1 MLGFMVFRWS
11 MFYIVYD
18 VGRFHAFFLVV
29 CNFRLFC
36 GVCSAHNIATL
47 SLPRMKSFRFLP
59 FSLFTSLAFLCWPI
73 AAPTLAQAEEPPTAT
88 PTKEIPDDTKVLLN
102 IPYVE
107 KGHDQQKLDLY
118 VPAHPKGPVL
128 VWIHG
133 GGWRGGSKDKPPG
146 LAMLKQGVVVASV
159 EYRFSQHAIFPA
171 QIEDCKAA
179 IRWLRAH
186 AKDYGYR
193 DDLVAAWGASAGG
206 HLVALL
212 AVTGK
217 THDFDVGANLDQSSA
232 IQCGIDWFGPADF
245 PAYDPNLPTA
255 MVQRENP
262 DSVLAQ
268 LFGGPVS
275 QKLELAKRASPIT
288 WVTKDAAPLLIMQGT
303 QDPLVPPDQSQRFAD
318 KLKAVGADVTLEM
331 IEGAGHGGPQFT
343 TADRLKMMFT
353 FLAKHWA
360 G

>member
-1 MLGFMVFRWS
+1 
-11 MFYIVYD
+11 
-18 VGRFHAFFLVV
+18 
-29 CNFRLFC
+29 
-36 GVCSAHNIATL
+36 
-47 SLPRMKSFRFLP
+47 MKSLRFPLLP
-59 FSLFTSLAFLCWPI
+59 LFAAFAVLTCTVAGPS
-73 AAPTLAQAEEPPTAT
+73 AAAAQESSPAQRP
-88 PTKEIPDDTKVLLN
+88 KEVPEDAKVLLDL
-102 IPYVE
+102 PYVE
-107 KGHDQQKLDLY
+107 NGHAQQKLDLY
-118 VPAHPKGPVL
+118 LPAQPKGPLL

-133 GGWRGGSKDKPPG
+133 GGWRGGSKSSPPG
-146 LAMLKQGVVVASV
+146 LAMVKNGVAVASV

-186 AKDYGYR
+186 AKEYGYR

-232 IQCGIDWFGPADF
+232 IQCGIDWFGPTDF

-262 DSVLAQ
+262 DSVIAQ
-268 LFGGPVS
+268 LFGGPLS
-275 QKLELAKRASPIT
+275 QHLDLAKRASPIT

-303 QDPLVPPDQSQRFAD
+303 KDPLVPPDQSQRFAD
-318 KLKAVGADVTLEM
+318 KLKEAGADVTLDM
-331 IEGAGHGGPQFT
+331 IEGAGHGSPQFV
-343 TADRLKMMFT
+343 TAEKLKMIFE
-353 FLAKHWA
+353 FLTKHWA

>member
-1 MLGFMVFRWS
+1 MRSLR
-11 MFYIVYD
+11 
-18 VGRFHAFFLVV
+18 
-29 CNFRLFC
+29 
-36 GVCSAHNIATL
+36 L
-47 SLPRMKSFRFLP
+47 SLLLLSATAVFVFTVAVPAPAVAQQAPAAERPKELP
-59 FSLFTSLAFLCWPI
+59 EDA
-73 AAPTLAQAEEPPTAT
+73 
-88 PTKEIPDDTKVLLN
+88 KVLMDV
-102 IPYVE
+102 PYVE
-107 KGHDQQKLDLY
+107 NGHAKQKLDLY
-118 VPAHPKGPVL
+118 LPAQPKGPLL

-146 LAMLKQGVVVASV
+146 LAMVKNGVAVASV
-159 EYRFSQHAIFPA
+159 EYRFSQDAIFPA

-186 AKDYGYR
+186 AKEYGYR
-193 DDLVAAWGASAGG
+193 DDMVAAWGASAGG

-217 THDFDVGANLDQSSA
+217 VRDFDVGANLDQSSA
-232 IQCGIDWFGPADF
+232 IQCGLDWFGPADF
-245 PAYDPNLPTA
+245 PAYDPDLPTP

-262 DSVLAQ
+262 ESVIAL

-275 QKLELAKRASPIT
+275 QKLELAKRASPVT

-303 QDPLVPPDQSQRFAD
+303 KDPLVPLDQSQRLYN
-318 KLKAVGADVTLEM
+318 KLKEAGAEVTLDV

-343 TADRLKMMFT
+343 TAEKLKLIFE

>member
-1 MLGFMVFRWS
+1 
-11 MFYIVYD
+11 
-18 VGRFHAFFLVV
+18 
-29 CNFRLFC
+29 
-36 GVCSAHNIATL
+36 
-47 SLPRMKSFRFLP
+47 MKSPRILLRFL
-59 FSLFTSLAFLCWPI
+59 FAAASVFTLIVALPI
-73 AAPTLAQAEEPPTAT
+73 VAVGQEPRPPAR
-88 PTKEIPDDTKVLLN
+88 PQELPDDAKILLDL
-102 IPYVE
+102 PYVE
-107 KGHDQQKLDLY
+107 NGHVQQKLDLY
-118 VPAHPKGPVL
+118 LPAQPKGPLL

-133 GGWRGGSKDKPPG
+133 GGWVGGTKDKPPG
-146 LAMLKQGVVVASV
+146 LAMVKNGVAVASV

-186 AKDYGYR
+186 AKEYGYR

-212 AVTGK
+212 AVTGQ
-217 THDFDVGANLDQSSA
+217 THDFDVGANLNQSSA

-262 DSVLAQ
+262 DSVIAK

-288 WVTKDAAPLLIMQGT
+288 WVTKAAAPLLIMQGT
-303 QDPLVPPDQSQRFAD
+303 QDPLVPLDQSQRLAD
-318 KLKAVGADVTLEM
+318 KLKAAGAEVTLDI

-343 TADRLKMMFT
+343 TPEKLKLIFE
-353 FLAKHWA
+353 FLTKHWA